1 MLVFFCSAF
10 LRIYL
15 VSTFSLAFMINSFP
29 LLTTVK
35 NIAVTQELYHNLRPR
50 TTQPKRRCFNLSKF
64 IVKPFLPPGLNKT
77 SLAPG
82 LYFFYLFFLIRLKLP
97 SVYLLGFAQ
106 EQKSCLR
113 VSDHNLT
120 QSKLLSASN
129 MASFTRFAEYQS
141 ALFMSHIL
149 SYAKRKSSF
158 PPAFSFSPV
167 YPTQYVAL
175 FNSFFVNFF
184 SKLHHVSQSVIFS

>member
-1 MLVFFCSAF
+1 MLVFLCSAF
-10 LRIYL
+10 LIIYL
-15 VSTFSLAFMINSFP
+15 LSTFSLAFMLNSFS

-50 TTQPKRRCFNLSKF
+50 TTQPRRRCFNLSKF

-82 LYFFYLFFLIRLKLP
+82 LYFFFFFLIRLKLP

-113 VSDHNLT
+113 ASDHNFTL
-120 QSKLLSASN
+120 SKLLSASN
-129 MASFTRFAEYQS
+129 MASFTRFAEYSS

-149 SYAKRKSSF
+149 SYAKRKSSLLQCLVF
-158 PPAFSFSPV
+158 PQFLQLSALAFLIPFC
-167 YPTQYVAL
+167 
-175 FNSFFVNFF
+175 NF
-184 SKLHHVSQSVIFS
+184 LQ

>member
-15 VSTFSLAFMINSFP
+15 VSTFSLAFMLNSFS

-35 NIAVTQELYHNLRPR
+35 NIAVTQLYYNLRPR

-82 LYFFYLFFLIRLKLP
+82 LYFFLFFFLIRLKLP
-97 SVYLLGFAQ
+97 QFLSQVSHRNKNLVYACLTTILPSQNSCPHPTWRLSLGSLNTRVPCLCHIFSRTLNANPPSSSVQFF
-106 EQKSCLR
+106 R
-113 VSDHNLT
+113 
-120 QSKLLSASN
+120 
-129 MASFTRFAEYQS
+129 
-141 ALFMSHIL
+141 
-149 SYAKRKSSF
+149 
-158 PPAFSFSPV
+158 SFSNLVRWP
-167 YPTQYVAL
+167 
-175 FNSFFVNFF
+175 F
-184 SKLHHVSQSVIFS
+184 

>member
-15 VSTFSLAFMINSFP
+15 VSTFSLAFMLNSFS

-35 NIAVTQELYHNLRPR
+35 NIAVTQLYYNLRPR

-82 LYFFYLFFLIRLKLP
+82 LYFFFFFLIRLKLP

-113 VSDHNLT
+113 ASDHYFTL
-120 QSKLLSASN
+120 SKLLSASN

-167 YPTQYVAL
+167 SPTQYVAL

>member
-10 LRIYL
+10 VRIYL
-15 VSTFSLAFMINSFP
+15 VSTFSLAFMLNSFS

-35 NIAVTQELYHNLRPR
+35 NIAVTQLYYNLRPR

-82 LYFFYLFFLIRLKLP
+82 LYFFLFFFFNSLKAS

-167 YPTQYVAL
+167 SPTQYVAL

>member
-10 LRIYL
+10 VRIYL
-15 VSTFSLAFMINSFP
+15 VSTFSLAFMLNSFS

-35 NIAVTQELYHNLRPR
+35 NVAVTQLYYNLRPR

-82 LYFFYLFFLIRLKLP
+82 LYFFLFFSFFFNLLKASFRLSLRFRTGTKN
-97 SVYLLGFAQ
+97 FF
-106 EQKSCLR
+106 R
-113 VSDHNLT
+113 VSDYYLT

-129 MASFTRFAEYQS
+129 MASFTRFAEYSS

-158 PPAFSFSPV
+158 LQCLVFPQFFQLSALAFLIPFC
-167 YPTQYVAL
+167 
-175 FNSFFVNFF
+175 NF
-184 SKLHHVSQSVIFS
+184 LQ

>member
-10 LRIYL
+10 VRIYL
-15 VSTFSLAFMINSFP
+15 VSTFSLAFMLNSFS

-82 LYFFYLFFLIRLKLP
+82 LYFFFFLIRLKLP

-113 VSDHNLT
+113 ASDHYFTL
-120 QSKLLSASN
+120 SKLLSASN
-129 MASFTRFAEYQS
+129 MASFTRFAEYSS

-149 SYAKRKSSF
+149 SYAKRN
-158 PPAFSFSPV
+158 FSNVVRCPF
-167 YPTQYVAL
+167 
-175 FNSFFVNFF
+175 
-184 SKLHHVSQSVIFS
+184 